1 MPYII
6 LSVVFNKIKRLIN
19 EVLLIIKMEAILDS
33 SFIISCVRKR
43 IDFLE
48 ELKNMG
54 FTAVVPREVFQEI
67 KDLRSRNKS
76 SREDRTAID
85 IAMEMIEKG
94 KVKKVGLGEMR
105 VDDALIKKGK
115 EGIYIATLDRAIKRA
130 VPNKIVILD
139 AKNSLGIER
148 S

>member
-1 MPYII
+1 
-6 LSVVFNKIKRLIN
+6 
-19 EVLLIIKMEAILDS
+19 MEAILDS

-48 ELKNMG
+48 ELKNLG